1 MRPLYNGS
9 RKTKIQEFPTISR
22 GPCVVGSTI
31 SDNAT
36 LSGTARNP
44 DPANPGSNSTYPTI
58 NGGTKPADSN
68 INWTL
73 YGPGTGGAAQCTT
86 AIANA
91 PTPSFKAVSG
101 DNTYGPVSYV
111 SAAVGKYEFAVTYGG
126 DGPNTFAATAV
137 GCDNRRERRAGDRYR
152 LGNQLVEAGLAA
164 ERPDHP

>member
-1 MRPLYNGS
+1 MRWIRDTKLYLIAG
-9 RKTKIQEFPTISR
+9 
-22 GPCVVGSTI
+22 VVILTASLLGAHYI
-31 SDNAT
+31 NNQPR
-36 LSGTARNP
+36 SG
-44 DPANPGSNSTYPTI
+44 

-111 SAAVGKYEFAVTYGG
+111 SAAVGTYEFAVTYGG